1 MAQRYAS
8 RSIDVPPGR
17 QIPDPK
23 RSRSYLGM
31 SEIVVTMLPRGAQVK
46 ANRKRTKIGQSSAK
60 NVSRKDDLTSSADA
74 NASGVET
81 QHESEADT
89 TTQPEHP

>member
-8 RSIDVPPGR
+8 RSIDVPPGC

-31 SEIVVTMLPRGAQVK
+31 SETVATVLPRGAQVK
-46 ANRKRTKIGQSSAK
+46 A
-60 NVSRKDDLTSSADA
+60 DDGLCNGKSQT
-74 NASGVET
+74 
-81 QHESEADT
+81 HED
-89 TTQPEHP
+89 